1 MSAATEID
9 RVHALV
15 DPIASDLQ
23 LDVYDIERRGATIRI
38 TLDTPPGSDGGIT
51 LDTLSLAT
59 RLVSRELDHDDPI
72 AGHYTLEVTSPGL
85 ERPLRTAAHFQREVG
100 KDVTVRLRDA
110 QADPRRVQ
118 GRLVAA
124 DDHDIT
130 LLVDDGS
137 EISVPISGID
147 KARTVFEW
155 GPKPKPGKGSGSKK
169 PGSKKPGS
177 KTSGS
182 KTSEPKKSGARQP
195 GELQTTTNGRDSAD
209 DPPAQH
215 LPAGTTSTET
225 GPSES
230 ETTDTKEKQ
239 TS

>member
-1 MSAATEID
+1 MSASTEID

-15 DPIASDLQ
+15 DPIASDLG
-23 LDVYDIERRGATIRI
+23 LDVYDVERRGATIRI

-59 RLVSRELDHDDPI
+59 RLVSRELDHVDPI

-85 ERPLRTAAHFQREVG
+85 ERPLRTSAHFRREVG
-100 KDVTVRLRDA
+100 KDVTVRLRDP

-124 DDHDIT
+124 DEQAAT
-130 LLVDDGS
+130 LLLDDGS
-137 EISVPISGID
+137 ERVIGYDDVD

-155 GPKPKPGKGSGSKK
+155 GPTPKPGKGPGKKQQESKQQK
-169 PGSKKPGS
+169 SKQQKS
-177 KTSGS
+177 KQQS
-182 KTSEPKKSGARQP
+182 KHQS
-195 GELQTTTNGRDSAD
+195 N
-209 DPPAQH
+209 
-215 LPAGTTSTET
+215 
-225 GPSES
+225 
-230 ETTDTKEKQ
+230 KEKQ